1 MNLNFNINAQ
11 SFNTVGSSGEFS
23 GYLTPDALMTYCQ
36 TRLQGIDSQVQKA
49 FAEQQA
55 MNQSTEMLGNLANSI
70 NLPASDLD
78 LTTEQGFKDAFATA
92 KQLQAAADSCQDAGT
107 KQQLQAAAD
116 KVLAK
121 LNTVLKDKEEPNC
134 GFDTISAATS
144 NSFIDEMYANK
155 SGNYGGSVSGDDA
168 KYTVDQFKGD
178 TVDAIH
184 NIQQNISSSAELSM
198 INLQSLMSQRQE
210 AIQLSTNLVQSLGD
224 QCNKIADNVGK

>member
-1 MNLNFNINAQ
+1 MT
-11 SFNTVGSSGEFS
+11 FNTIGSSAEFN

-55 MNQSTEMLGNLANSI
+55 MNQSTEMLGDLANSI
-70 NLPASDLD
+70 KLPSTDLD
-78 LTTEQGFKDAFATA
+78 LTKEDGFKDALAA
-92 KQLQAAADSCQDAGT
+92 GKQLKAAADSCQDPDT

-116 KVLAK
+116 KVFAK
-121 LNTVLKDKEEPNC
+121 LNNVLTDKEQPNC
-134 GFDTISAATS
+134 TFDTISATTS
-144 NSFIDEMYANK
+144 DSFVDEMYANK

-168 KYTVDQFKGD
+168 TYAIDTFKAD
-178 TVDAIH
+178 TTDAIH
-184 NIQQNISSSAELSM
+184 NIQQSISSSAELSM